1 MTEILT
7 KISRREARERELT
20 RYFTGIP
27 CKHGHVTERFVGNWK
42 CVGCDLVQREKKRL
56 RKLDEKLE
64 EIRRLKEALSEFC
77 SNKNLQLISRKDAAS
92 KNLKRYFTGKVCTN
106 GHLSE
111 RLVSTKSCIECNR
124 LDTQVRR
131 DAIKKEKIKR
141 SASEF
146 EQLKSDMKKFCQKNN
161 LTILT
166 IEEARELKLT
176 RYFSGKECA
185 QGHLSERY
193 TRRNSCCECEKLTTR
208 AKARKHRTK
217 RKEYLVGWR
226 AANQSKIRDSW
237 LKWSNE
243 NAEHLTKYRQDH
255 SAMYLR
261 YRWNRIAR
269 ISNATLS
276 GVNPEQF
283 HIIYEKRKNITEQTG
298 IVHHVDHIVP
308 IKGHNVCGLHVPWN
322 LRIITQEEN
331 LRKSNKFDDWGKG

>member
-7 KISRREARERELT
+7 KISRREARELGSK

-56 RKLDEKLE
+56 RKIDEKLE
-64 EIRRLKEALSEFC
+64 EIRRLKKDLSEFC
-77 SNKNLQLISRKDAAS
+77 SNKNLQIISRKDAAS
-92 KNLKRYFTGKVCTN
+92 KNLKHYFTGKVCTN

-111 RLVSTKSCIECNR
+111 RLVSTRSCIECHR
-124 LDTQVRR
+124 LDGQARR
-131 DAIKKEKIKR
+131 DAIKEEITKK
-141 SASEF
+141 SALEF
-146 EQLKSDMKKFCQKNN
+146 EQLKSDMKEFCEKNN

-193 TRRNSCCECEKLTTR
+193 TRKNSCCECEKLITR

-217 RKEYLVGWR
+217 RKEYMAGWR
-226 AANQSKIRDSW
+226 TANQQKTRDGW

-243 NAEHLTKYRQDH
+243 NAEHLNKYRQDH
-255 SAMYLR
+255 SAMYLQ

-269 ISNATLS
+269 ISNASLS

-283 HIIYEKRKNITEQTG
+283 RIIYEKRKSITEQTG
-298 IVHHVDHIVP
+298 IMHHVDHIVP
-308 IKGHNVCGLHVPWN
+308 IKGRNVCGLHVPWN
-322 LRIITQEEN
+322 LRIVTQEEN
-331 LRKSNKFDDWGKG
+331 QRKSNKFDDWGEG